1 MKKFSFK
8 LEPLL
13 KLRKNQ
19 RDLRQQRL
27 AEVLR
32 RDEGLLADR
41 RRTEAERQTQIEELR
56 SLGSSGV
63 DIDIDASTSRRFYA
77 AQLSGQLDEIDQ
89 RRTALAS
96 QIDECRQA
104 LVRADQAVKALEK
117 LGEKQQAEFIYDH
130 ERREARDL
138 EEAWQAIHAGES
150 GPC

>member
-8 LEPLL
+8 LDPLL

-19 RDLRQQRL
+19 RDIRQQRL

-32 RDEGLLADR
+32 HDDALLADR
-41 RRTEAERQTQIEELR
+41 RRTEAERNTQIEELR
-56 SLGSSGV
+56 LLGNSGA

-77 AQLSGQLDEIDQ
+77 AQLSGQIDDIDA
-89 RRTALAS
+89 RRTALGR
-96 QIDECRQA
+96 QIEECRQA

-117 LGEKQQAEFIYDH
+117 LAEHQQAEFIWHH

-138 EEAWQAIHAGES
+138 EEAWQAIHAGENEQ
-150 GPC
+150 C